1 MKKLFN
7 SGRGLIASLIASLI
21 GALTGSLPLGALQS
35 ATGQLRGRQKLRVVA
50 SAPRTRT
57 PEEAR
62 ERNARRA
69 LVKRVGRRQALI
81 EIKTMRAA
89 KRGDVG
95 HAQLARRLT
104 QIAGGRHG

>member
-1 MKKLFN
+1 MRNLFN
-7 SGRGLIASLIASLI
+7 SGRGLIASLI
-21 GALTGSLPLGALQS
+21 GALTGALPLGALQS
-35 ATGQLRGRQKLRVVA
+35 ATGQLRGRQKARVVI

-62 ERNARRA
+62 ERDARRA

-89 KRGDVG
+89 KRGDVN
-95 HAQLARRLT
+95 HAQLARRLARIT
-104 QIAGGRHG
+104 EAHHG